1 MIAQQTPGFSG
12 ADLENLLNEAALIAA
27 RFNRKKITPDDVDE
41 AHDRVIAGPAK
52 ADKQVSETQRR
63 TVAFHEAGHTVVGM
77 VLSDARIVHKVT
89 IVPRGRAGGYAIM
102 LPKEDQ
108 YIVTYKELYEQVVGL
123 LGGRVAEEIVFNHK
137 STGASQ
143 DFKQAT
149 QIVRSMVTEYGMS
162 DKLGTIQY
170 EDDSQP
176 FAGRQYGQH
185 AAYSDAIAYEIDNEV
200 RRITDEAHQEARRII
215 TEHREQLNIIAEKLL
230 EVETLDK
237 RQIKSLFETGQMP
250 LEEDDDSEKIEEPD
264 SFQEAKE
271 KSQEEEEQAQN
282 KEDNSDLKS
291 SPGNQEA
298 SDNKF
303 NHLD

>member
-1 MIAQQTPGFSG
+1 
-12 ADLENLLNEAALIAA
+12 
-27 RFNRKKITPDDVDE
+27 
-41 AHDRVIAGPAK
+41 
-52 ADKQVSETQRR
+52 
-63 TVAFHEAGHTVVGM
+63 
-77 VLSDARIVHKVT
+77 
-89 IVPRGRAGGYAIM
+89 
-102 LPKEDQ
+102 
-108 YIVTYKELYEQVVGL
+108 
-123 LGGRVAEEIVFNHK
+123 
-137 STGASQ
+137 
-143 DFKQAT
+143 
-149 QIVRSMVTEYGMS
+149 MS

-298 SDNKF
+298 SENKF